1 MNKETQD
8 KWKRLKIVNKKIFM
22 QVKNSKSLEDPFAKW
37 MSFKNI
43 KYIKQYQP
51 FKERK
56 YRCDFYLPDYNCIIE
71 IEGGQWSNGRHQ
83 RGYGFQ
89 ADIEKYNLI
98 ILAGYRLIRLCTSH
112 FFRSSQSEYAVSGY
126 SAKIL
131 DDIDKSWGEKKTIV

>member
-22 QVKNSKSLEDPFAKW
+22 QVKNSKSLEEPFAKW

-89 ADIEKYNLI
+89 ADMEKYNLI
-98 ILAGYRLIRLCTSH
+98 TLAGYRLIRLCTSH
-112 FFRSSQSEYAVSGY
+112 FFRVSQTDYAVNGY

-131 DDIDKSWGEKKTIV
+131 EEIESKWREKKIL